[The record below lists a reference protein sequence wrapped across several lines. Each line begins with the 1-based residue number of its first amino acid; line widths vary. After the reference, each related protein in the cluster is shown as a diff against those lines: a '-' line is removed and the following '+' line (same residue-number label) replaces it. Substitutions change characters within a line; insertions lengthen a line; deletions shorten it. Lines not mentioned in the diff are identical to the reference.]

1 MAYQVTVEEMIKDAM
16 LLVQASDEDEAVSP
30 AGTQIAMRRLNNVLR
45 YLSTR
50 GMHMWRRQE
59 VVLPLVAGQSMYL
72 LGEASTDAEWADEE
86 DFFSTTTTVAALS
99 GASTITVSDAT
110 DIDDGDRIGVKLD
123 DGTRHWTTV
132 NGAPVGSVV
141 TLTAT
146 LTDDVA
152 SGSSVYTYTTRPERP
167 QRVLHA
173 RRRATATANDVPV
186 EIVAQEEY
194 QSQPTKTGAGTVTMV
209 AYKPTLVSGRLFCWQ
224 AGSVNQLLRMTVER
238 EFVEVTATSDT
249 LDIPSEWNEA
259 VMYRLAVAL
268 EPTYGQL
275 DAGRVARLHA
285 SADRLQLEAEMFD
298 ADPGS
303 IRFTAG
309 RRR

>member
-1 MAYQVTVEEMIKDAM
+1 MAYQVTAEEMIKDAM

-30 AGTQIAMRRLNNVLR
+30 AGTEVGLRRLNNVLKR
-45 YLSTR
+45 LSTR

-59 VVLPLVAGQSMYL
+59 VVLPLIAGQSMYL
-72 LGEASTDAEWADEE
+72 LGDAATDAEWADEE
-86 DFFSTTTTVAALS
+86 DFFATTTTVAATS
-99 GASTITVSDAT
+99 GASTITVDDAT
-110 DIDDGDRIGVKLD
+110 GIDDGDRIGVKLD
-123 DGTRHWTTV
+123 DGTRQWTTV
-132 NGAPVGSVV
+132 NGAPAGSVV

-167 QRVLHA
+167 LRVIHA

-186 EIVAQEEY
+186 EIVAQEAY

-209 AYKPTLVSGRLFCWQ
+209 AYKPTLTSGRLFCWQ

-238 EFVEVTATSDT
+238 EFTVLTATSDT
-249 LDIPSEWNEA
+249 IDIPSEWTEA
-259 VMYRLAVAL
+259 VLYQLAVAL

-275 DAGRVARLHA
+275 DAGRVARLQA
-285 SADRLQLEAEMFD
+285 QAERLQLEAEMFD

-303 IRFTAG
+303 VFFEA